1 MIGVMRFGKKEKLSP
16 HYVEP
21 YNILRCIGKN
31 AYDLDLRND
40 LASRHL
46 VSRVSLWKKK
56 MCW

>member
-1 MIGVMRFGKKEKLSP
+1 MRFGKKEKLSP